1 MSNFTPTA
9 PETMLDDMINLM
21 IFQLDML
28 ATILN
33 LLFIKWLSVCI
44 VLKFIFRAERIFIIS
59 HVDKSS

>member
-1 MSNFTPTA
+1 MF
-9 PETMLDDMINLM
+9 EDIINLM
-21 IFQLDML
+21 TFQFDKV

>member
-1 MSNFTPTA
+1 
-9 PETMLDDMINLM
+9 MLDDMINLM
-21 IFQLDML
+21 IFQLDMLATQLDML

>member
-1 MSNFTPTA
+1 
-9 PETMLDDMINLM
+9 MLDDMINLM

-44 VLKFIFRAERIFIIS
+44 VLKIIFRAERIFIIS